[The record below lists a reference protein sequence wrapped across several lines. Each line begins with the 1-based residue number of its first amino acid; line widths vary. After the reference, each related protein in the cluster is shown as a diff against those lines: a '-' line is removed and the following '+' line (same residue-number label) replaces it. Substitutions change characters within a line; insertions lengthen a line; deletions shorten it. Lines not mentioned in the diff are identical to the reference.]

1 VAGPRDAV
9 EIPHATFDVVPAE
22 LGDERVI
29 ERIRHRAIVK
39 HWGLAWPRDDGTPIG
54 MESEARSADIRPVL
68 GERGRKIRIVVED
81 DHARLA
87 VWIARDDAA
96 DTALAPIQLAD
107 GDGHPS
113 NAWLAPGIS
122 LLAKERAGAQ
132 RHVEIVDEMLA
143 LTGWA
148 PAKAIGTVWVV
159 PAGDTTTI
167 AMKSSDVPTWSPP
180 RDHRPLIRI
189 DHATPIRIAPDPRAR
204 TLATVVASELVVSV
218 VATGAAFT
226 EIEASRPFAR
236 VRGFIANARILGPT
250 DDFVLHGSGSGH
262 GFGMSHA
269 VRWEIPAGTCFYDQ
283 RDGEVVGVALETET
297 RLGAQLTDGWALVYV
312 DTPWNVAS
320 MYVRNLET
328 EPGQPPRW
336 DACTEPSHRR

>member
-1 VAGPRDAV
+1 MEAIAIPR
-9 EIPHATFDVVPAE
+9 ATYDVVPAE

-29 ERIRHRAIVK
+29 EWIRHRAIVR
-39 HWGLAWPRDDGTPIG
+39 HWGLAWLRDDGTPIG
-54 MESEARSADIRPVL
+54 VESETHGADIRPVL

-122 LLAKERAGAQ
+122 LVAKERAGAQ
-132 RHVEIVDEMLA
+132 RHVEIVDEMIALA
-143 LTGWA
+143 GWA

-159 PAGDTTTI
+159 PAGDRALP

-180 RDHRPLIRI
+180 RDSRPLIRI
-189 DHATPIRIAPDPRAR
+189 DHATPIQAAPDSHAW

-218 VATGAAFT
+218 VAKGAAFT
-226 EIEASRPFAR
+226 EVEVARPFAR
-236 VRGFIANARILGPT
+236 VRGFIDNARILGPT
-250 DDFVLHGSGSGH
+250 DDFILHGSGSGH

-283 RDGEVVGVALETET
+283 SEGDVVGVALETET

-320 MYVRNLET
+320 MYVKNLET

-336 DACTEPSHRR
+336 DSCTEPSHRR